1 MKHRTLFSHAAL
13 LLFAQTIAG
22 HVCAAPSD
30 GSVGGLV
37 TDSLGKPVADANVV
51 LQTATGASAGTTKT
65 DASGHFSVQDV
76 APGTYA
82 IVVTATGFA
91 SGSSVATTS
100 SGTASSATIA
110 LTKSDAIDV
119 RVSAQRLD
127 QARNGLSPE
136 TGSSVYRITD
146 TDIRN
151 MPQGEA
157 TPLNQVLLQAPGVA
171 QDSYGQ
177 IHVRGEHANL
187 QYRINGIMIPEPI
200 SGFGQSFDT
209 RIIDQV
215 DLLTGALPAQ
225 YGLRTAGIVDIK
237 TKSGEAGNGGSID
250 VYGGSHGTAQTSGNV
265 YGTEGALTYFFSG
278 SAGVNDLGIEAPT
291 SNGSPLHDHT
301 RQGNAFGYMS
311 YLINPLTRVSVV
323 FGTASN
329 QFQIPNTPGEPTNFM
344 LNGQTNFNSAA
355 LNETQS
361 ELTNFAT
368 IALQGTNGDKLDY
381 QLAYFSRYTRTQF
394 NPDPIGDLLFNGVAS
409 QDFRSNWANG
419 LQGDTTYR
427 LNSSHTLR
435 AGVYFEQDRA
445 VASDSVSVFP
455 TVDGVQSS
463 DQPSTINSAST
474 TIGQLFGLYVQDEWK
489 VNDKLII
496 NYGLRYDKMNE
507 VVDASQL
514 SPRIGVVYKAT
525 PSTTLHAGY
534 ARYFTPPPLEL
545 IAPTTVAQFNN
556 TTNQAA
562 SPQNSPVQPE
572 RSDYFDVGV
581 TQRVNS
587 AITVGVDAYYKK
599 AKDLLDEG
607 QFGTAL
613 IDTPFNYQTGHDYG
627 VEFTAN
633 YKDEHFSAYANL
645 ALSRATGENIISGQF
660 NFDPAELAYIASH
673 PVNLDHDQ
681 LITGS
686 AGIAYTYARTTY
698 SADTVLGSGL
708 RSGFANTDHVPFY
721 VVVNLAVT
729 HHFHAPLIGNF
740 DGRLVVDN
748 LFNRSYEL
756 RDGTGIGVGAAQYG
770 PTRAFYAGITKYF

>member
-1 MKHRTLFSHAAL
+1 MKHCTLISRAAL
-13 LLFAQTIAG
+13 LLLAQSIAG

-30 GSVGGLV
+30 SSVGGLI
-37 TDSLGKPVADANVV
+37 TDSVGKPVASASVI
-51 LQTATGASAGTTKT
+51 LQTATGASAGETKS
-65 DASGHFSVQDV
+65 DASGHFSVPNV

-82 IVVTATGFA
+82 VVVTATGFA
-91 SGSSVATTS
+91 SGSNIATTS
-100 SGTASSATIA
+100 PGTASSVTVA
-110 LTKSDAIDV
+110 LDRSDAIDV
-119 RVSAQRLD
+119 RVNAQRLD

-136 TGSSVYRITD
+136 TGSSVYRITAE
-146 TDIRN
+146 DINN
-151 MPQGEA
+151 MPQGKS
-157 TPLNQVLLQAPGVA
+157 TPLNQVLLHAPGVA
-171 QDSYGQ
+171 QDSYGMV
-177 IHVRGEHANL
+177 HVRGEHANL

-209 RIIDQV
+209 RIIDQM

-225 YGLRTAGIVDIK
+225 YGWQTAGIVDIT
-237 TKSGEAGNGGSID
+237 TKSGDTGNGGAIGA
-250 VYGGSHGTAQTSGNV
+250 YGGSHGTAQTSGDV
-265 YGTEGALTYFFSG
+265 YGTEGALSYYFSG

-311 YLINPLTRVSVV
+311 YLINPLTRVSVM

-329 QFQIPNTPGEPTNFM
+329 QFKIPDTPGQPTQFT
-344 LNGQTNFNSAA
+344 LNGQTSFDSAA

-361 ELTNFAT
+361 ELNNFAT
-368 IALQGTNGDKLDY
+368 VALQGTDGDKLDY
-381 QLAYFSRYTRTQF
+381 QVAYFTRYTRTQF

-419 LQGDTTYR
+419 LQGDTTFR

-435 AGVYFEQDRA
+435 AGVSFEQDRA

-463 DQPSTINSAST
+463 DQPSTVNSASR
-474 TIGQLFGLYVQDEWK
+474 TIGRLFGVYVQDEWK
-489 VNDKLII
+489 VNDKVII
-496 NYGLRYDKMNE
+496 NYGVRYDKMNE

-514 SPRIGVVYKAT
+514 SPHIGVVYTAT

-572 RSDYFDVGV
+572 RSHYFDAGV
-581 TQRVNS
+581 TQRVTS

-599 AKDLLDEG
+599 ATDLLDEG

-613 IDTPFNYQTGHDYG
+613 INTPYNYQTGHDYG
-627 VEFTAN
+627 VELTAN
-633 YKDEHFSAYANL
+633 YTDEHFSAYANL
-645 ALSRATGENIISGQF
+645 ALSRATGENIITGQF
-660 NFDPAELAYIASH
+660 NFTPDELAYIANN
-673 PVNLDHDQ
+673 PVHLDHDQ
-681 LITGS
+681 LVTGS
-686 AGIAYTYARTTY
+686 AGIAYTFARTTY
-698 SADTVLGSGL
+698 SADTVFGSGL

-721 VVVNLAVT
+721 VGVNLAVI
-729 HHFHAPLIGNF
+729 HHFNAPLVGNF
-740 DGRLVVDN
+740 DGRVVVVN
-748 LFNRSYEL
+748 LLNRTYQL
-756 RDGTGIGVGAAQYG
+756 RDGSGIGVGAAQFG

>member
-1 MKHRTLFSHAAL
+1 MKHRTFFSHAAL
-13 LLFAQTIAG
+13 LLFAQALAG
-22 HVCAAPSD
+22 HVYAAPSD

-65 DASGHFSVQDV
+65 DASGHFAVQNV

-82 IVVTATGFA
+82 IVVSATGFA

-100 SGTASSATIA
+100 LATASSVTVA

-119 RVSAQRLD
+119 QVSAQRLD

-136 TGSSVYRITD
+136 TGSSVYRITNS
-146 TDIRN
+146 DIKN

-157 TPLNQVLLQAPGVA
+157 TTLNQVLLQAPGVA

-250 VYGGSHGTAQTSGNV
+250 MYGGSHGTAQTSGNV

-291 SNGSPLHDHT
+291 SDGSPLHDHT

-329 QFQIPNTPGEPTNFM
+329 QFQIPNTPGQPTNFT
-344 LNGQTNFNSAA
+344 LNGQTSFDSAA

-361 ELTNFAT
+361 ELNNFAT
-368 IALQGTNGDKLDY
+368 VALQGTNGDKLDY
-381 QLAYFSRYTRTQF
+381 QVAYFTRYTRTQF

-445 VASDSVSVFP
+445 VANDSVSVFP
-455 TVDGVQSS
+455 TVDGAQSS
-463 DQPSTINSAST
+463 DQPFTINSAST
-474 TIGQLFGLYVQDEWK
+474 TIGRLFGVYVQDEWK

-514 SPRIGVVYKAT
+514 SPRVGLVYKAT

-562 SPQNSPVQPE
+562 NPQNSPVQPE

-581 TQRVNS
+581 TQRVTS
-587 AITVGVDAYYKK
+587 AVTVGVDAYYKK
-599 AKDLLDEG
+599 ATDLLDEG

-613 IDTPFNYQTGHDYG
+613 INTPFNYQTGHDYG
-627 VEFTAN
+627 VELTAN
-633 YKDEHFSAYANL
+633 YKDDHFSAYANL
-645 ALSRATGENIISGQF
+645 ALSRATGENIVSGQF

-686 AGIAYTYARTTY
+686 AGIAYTFARTTY
-698 SADTVLGSGL
+698 SADTTFGSGL

-721 VVVNLAVT
+721 VNINLAVI
-729 HHFHAPLIGNF
+729 HHFQAPLIGNF
-740 DGRLVVDN
+740 DGRLVVVN
-748 LFNRSYEL
+748 LLNRAYEL
-756 RDGTGIGVGAAQYG
+756 RDGSGIGVGAPQFA
-770 PTRAFYAGITKYF
+770 PTRAFYAGVTKYF

>member
-22 HVCAAPSD
+22 QVCAAPSD
-30 GSVGGLV
+30 GSIGGLV

-91 SGSSVATTS
+91 SGSTVATAS
-100 SGTASSATIA
+100 PETASSVTVA
-110 LTKSDAIDV
+110 LTTSDAIDV

-146 TDIRN
+146 ADIRN

-171 QDSYGQ
+171 QDSYGMV
-177 IHVRGEHANL
+177 HVRGEHANL

-250 VYGGSHGTAQTSGNV
+250 MYGGSHGTAQTSGNV

-329 QFQIPNTPGEPTNFM
+329 QFQIPNTPGQPTNFT
-344 LNGQTNFNSAA
+344 LNGQTSFDSAA

-361 ELTNFAT
+361 ELNNFAT
-368 IALQGTNGDKLDY
+368 VALQGTNGDKLDY
-381 QLAYFSRYTRTQF
+381 QIAYFTRYTRTQF

-445 VASDSVSVFP
+445 VANDNVSVFP
-455 TVDGVQSS
+455 TVDGAQSS
-463 DQPSTINSAST
+463 DQPFTINSAST
-474 TIGQLFGLYVQDEWK
+474 TIGRLFGVYVQDEWK

-507 VVDASQL
+507 VIDASQL
-514 SPRIGVVYKAT
+514 SPRVGVVYKAT

-572 RSDYFDVGV
+572 RSHYFDVGV
-581 TQRVNS
+581 TQRVTS
-587 AITVGVDAYYKK
+587 AVTVGVDAYYKK
-599 AKDLLDEG
+599 ATDLLDEG

-613 IDTPFNYQTGHDYG
+613 INTPFNYQTGHDYG

-645 ALSRATGENIISGQF
+645 ALSRATGENIVSGQF
-660 NFDPAELAYIASH
+660 NFSPDELAYIASH

-686 AGIAYTYARTTY
+686 AGIAYTFARTTY
-698 SADTVLGSGL
+698 SADTTFGSGL

-721 VVVNLAVT
+721 VNINLAVI
-729 HHFHAPLIGNF
+729 HHFQAPLIGNF
-740 DGRLVVDN
+740 DGRLVVVN
-748 LFNRSYEL
+748 LLNRAYEL
-756 RDGTGIGVGAAQYG
+756 RDGSGIGVGAPQFA
-770 PTRAFYAGITKYF
+770 PTRAFYAGVTKYF

>member
-1 MKHRTLFSHAAL
+1 
-13 LLFAQTIAG
+13 
-22 HVCAAPSD
+22 
-30 GSVGGLV
+30 
-37 TDSLGKPVADANVV
+37 
-51 LQTATGASAGTTKT
+51 
-65 DASGHFSVQDV
+65 
-76 APGTYA
+76 
-82 IVVTATGFA
+82 
-91 SGSSVATTS
+91 
-100 SGTASSATIA
+100 
-110 LTKSDAIDV
+110 
-119 RVSAQRLD
+119 
-127 QARNGLSPE
+127 
-136 TGSSVYRITD
+136 
-146 TDIRN
+146 

-323 FGTASN
+323 FGTSSN
-329 QFQIPNTPGEPTNFM
+329 QFQIPNTPGQPTNFM
-344 LNGQTNFNSAA
+344 LNGQTDFNSAA

-368 IALQGTNGDKLDY
+368 VALQGTNGDKLDY
-381 QLAYFSRYTRTQF
+381 QVAYFTRYTRTQF

-455 TVDGVQSS
+455 TVDGAQSS
-463 DQPSTINSAST
+463 DQPSTIDSASK
-474 TIGQLFGLYVQDEWK
+474 TIGRLFGVYVQDEWK

-514 SPRIGVVYKAT
+514 SPRIGLVYKAT

-562 SPQNSPVQPE
+562 NPQNSPVQPE

-613 IDTPFNYQTGHDYG
+613 INTPFNYQTGHDYG

-681 LITGS
+681 LVTGS
-686 AGIAYTYARTTY
+686 AGIAYTFARTTY
-698 SADTVLGSGL
+698 SADTTLGSGL

-721 VVVNLAVT
+721 VNVNLAVI
-729 HHFHAPLIGNF
+729 HHFQAPLIGNF
-740 DGRLVVDN
+740 DGRLVVVN
-748 LFNRSYEL
+748 LLNRTYEL
-756 RDGTGIGVGAAQYG
+756 RDGSGIGVGAPQFA